1 MIALLIAKIFVIISF
16 TFVFIIAM
24 KNQWGFASILFGF
37 ALLLSGANIITTDY
51 NNSTVEEIKNE
62 P

>member
-1 MIALLIAKIFVIISF
+1 MLMLLLAKIFVIISF

-24 KNQWGFASILFGF
+24 KNQWGFTALCFGI
-37 ALLLSGANIITTDY
+37 ALLASGTNIIATEY
-51 NNSTVEEIKNE
+51 HSTVEEIKNE

>member
-24 KNQWGFASILFGF
+24 KNQWGFTSIFFGI
-37 ALLLSGANIITTDY
+37 ALLIAGMNIVSTDY

>member
-1 MIALLIAKIFVIISF
+1 
-16 TFVFIIAM
+16 M
-24 KNQWGFASILFGF
+24 KNQWGFTSIFFGI
-37 ALLLSGANIITTDY
+37 ALLIAGMNIVSTDY

>member
-1 MIALLIAKIFVIISF
+1 
-16 TFVFIIAM
+16 M

>member
-1 MIALLIAKIFVIISF
+1 MIVLLLAKIFVIISF

-24 KNQWGFASILFGF
+24 KNKWGFTSLFFGI
-37 ALLLSGANIITTDY
+37 ALLLSGVNIITTEY